1 MFEAAR
7 TQIKRL
13 QTKLAEPLPPK
24 DKYERRLDT
33 RSKVKLLGVAMV
45 LIAGATFAAQHYDGI
60 VARNV
65 AFRSSKFLNL
75 VFPPASRDVA
85 NAKLIDTYM
94 DSRWNVMRQNRT
106 YFALWDYCD
115 LREALKKAAT
125 RPRSWSQL
133 VQLRMRLW
141 GDLLD
146 AKDDRRFTIE
156 KDKCVMLEMLQT
168 LQLPH
173 PKVRRTWRS
182 VDAKALKRYLLSQ
195 DYPAIIKVGH
205 IHQQKSTLF
214 LKDAREVQR
223 NADDYVAWVQ
233 SKMQSVFD
241 DGSKTWASVTN
252 KLYAKTE
259 PCLILQDVVNP
270 GKVSNALDGNA
281 MRPTEVLVEVVW
293 GVPLHGVT
301 VTDVVGEMILGKQQH
316 KDTVEFLIRTDGW
329 ACYKWPKNRAPGAYF
344 GKWYVND
351 HSHVRAHRKTQETW
365 FKTRDPALLDRGWR
379 RTCSGLR
386 FFERSACI
394 REYRHVQALFWA
406 KFAGPL
412 IDYLPKVWDT
422 CSRLA
427 QGVGADYLRCDVFVT
442 GGAVSVNEISLSSY
456 WGNTLSDAWQQRL
469 VDLWIDG
476 YLPADDGGGAAFAT
490 AYSGDIPSPTYA
502 GGGG

>member
-65 AFRSSKFLNL
+65 AFRSSKFLDL

-94 DSRWNVMRQNRT
+94 DSRWNVMRQNRAR
-106 YFALWDYCD
+106 FALWDYCD

-182 VDAKALKRYLLSQ
+182 VDAKALKRYPPLLKW
-195 DYPAIIKVGH
+195 AT
-205 IHQQKSTLF
+205 STSRR
-214 LKDAREVQR
+214 AR
-223 NADDYVAWVQ
+223 
-233 SKMQSVFD
+233 
-241 DGSKTWASVTN
+241 
-252 KLYAKTE
+252 
-259 PCLILQDVVNP
+259 
-270 GKVSNALDGNA
+270 
-281 MRPTEVLVEVVW
+281 
-293 GVPLHGVT
+293 
-301 VTDVVGEMILGKQQH
+301 
-316 KDTVEFLIRTDGW
+316 
-329 ACYKWPKNRAPGAYF
+329 
-344 GKWYVND
+344 
-351 HSHVRAHRKTQETW
+351 
-365 FKTRDPALLDRGWR
+365 
-379 RTCSGLR
+379 
-386 FFERSACI
+386 
-394 REYRHVQALFWA
+394 
-406 KFAGPL
+406 
-412 IDYLPKVWDT
+412 
-422 CSRLA
+422 
-427 QGVGADYLRCDVFVT
+427 
-442 GGAVSVNEISLSSY
+442 SS
-456 WGNTLSDAWQQRL
+456 
-469 VDLWIDG
+469 
-476 YLPADDGGGAAFAT
+476 
-490 AYSGDIPSPTYA
+490 
-502 GGGG
+502 